1 MNTLRV
7 SVVCIF
13 YQAERFFREAIDSVL
28 RQDMRDFE
36 LLLVDDGSTDAS
48 RRMADEY
55 AEEDPTR
62 IRVLEHPGR
71 CNRGMSATRNLGLR
85 EARGEFV
92 AFIDA
97 DDRWAPN
104 KLREQLEVFARNPEV
119 DGVCG
124 SVRYWKSWNGGRD
137 RIVPTGHI
145 QNRPLHPPET
155 SLALYPLGTAAAPCP
170 SDLMVRRSAALAL
183 GGFEESFTGALQM
196 YEDQAFLAKL
206 YLERTVYFSDAQ
218 WLDYRIHE
226 DSCVSSV
233 RRDGRYGEVRRQFL
247 EWFAAY
253 LDQRPEANAR
263 AVRGAVDRSIDGLYP
278 SRISSVLRRGMRAI
292 RKVRVA

>member
-1 MNTLRV
+1 
-7 SVVCIF
+7 
-13 YQAERFFREAIDSVL
+13 
-28 RQDMRDFE
+28 
-36 LLLVDDGSTDAS
+36 
-48 RRMADEY
+48 MADEY
-55 AEEDPTR
+55 AQDDPLR

-104 KLREQLEVFARNPEV
+104 KLREQLEILERHPEV

-145 QNRPLHPPET
+145 QNRPVHPPET
-155 SLALYPLGTAAAPCP
+155 SLALYPLGTADAPCP

-206 YLERTVYFSDAQ
+206 YLERTVYFADAQ

-226 DSCVSSV
+226 DSCVSGV
-233 RRDGRYGEVRRQFL
+233 RRDGRYGEVRRHFL
-247 EWFAAY
+247 EWFAAH
-253 LDQRPEANAR
+253 LDQRAEANAR
-263 AVRGAVDRSIDGLYP
+263 SIRSAVDRAMDSEYP
-278 SRISSVLRRGMRAI
+278 SRISSMLRRGMRAI
-292 RKVRVA
+292 RKARVA